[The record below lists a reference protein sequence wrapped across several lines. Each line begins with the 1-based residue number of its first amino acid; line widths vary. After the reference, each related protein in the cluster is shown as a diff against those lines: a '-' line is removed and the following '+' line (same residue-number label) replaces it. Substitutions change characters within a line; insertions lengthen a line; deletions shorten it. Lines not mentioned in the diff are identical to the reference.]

1 MDGERSGVRAS
12 DRERELVVERLTR
25 ALGHGRLTLDEYDQ
39 RGGAGGGRRVPP
51 RGAAAVYSCLDRDDV
66 ARLTDDLPGRL
77 W

>member
-25 ALGHGRLTLDEYDQ
+25 ALGHGRLTLNEYDE
-39 RGGAGGGRRVPP
+39 RV
-51 RGAAAVYSCLDRDDV
+51 AAAYTCIGRDEL
-66 ARLTDDLPGRL
+66 AQLTDDLPGRL

>member
-12 DRERELVVERLTR
+12 DRERELVVERLMR
-25 ALGHGRLTLDEYDQ
+25 ALGHGRLTLDEYDE
-39 RGGAGGGRRVPP
+39 RV
-51 RGAAAVYSCLDRDDV
+51 AAVYSCVDRDDL